1 MERGQKF
8 LEKCG
13 NIVYSKL
20 SYTESEIKMRGD
32 FMDNFNLI
40 AGYEKEK
47 KELRKICDVLNNRE
61 YYMGKGAKIPKGL
74 ILYGSAGNGK
84 TLFTKVLA
92 RECDLPVYIVDT
104 ADAKDESSI
113 MQQIKNAFDKANDSD
128 KCSVVF
134 FDEIDKFLPDLDGYF
149 VDQGA
154 KTILAQLLTLIDGIN
169 STNNVFFVAT
179 CNDFDDLPT
188 SMVRPGRI
196 DKKIMLQNPD
206 YGARKEIAE
215 KYMFATKCEF
225 EMSAEDIAELTQ
237 GLSCSAIE
245 TLINA
250 CVLESDA
257 KNFVSTKTIYKNA
270 NEIRYCDIERDFSDE
285 EKYMKSCYNLGRF
298 VVARSFKNADYTLD
312 MDENN
317 LCNSFFKK
325 IMSDLSGNYNDDD
338 YDDEEFR
345 YTDGMSG
352 KKENVDFSMYFSAM
366 DFENTISVLLG
377 GMAAQKVFFG
387 KTFDNTYYD
396 LVSVDKVLFN
406 MAEYGMFGVDKTF
419 FYNRHENMPYSKKR
433 IDALNEKF
441 DDITRKCYE
450 TAEKIVTENRGLIEF
465 LQPVLIREE
474 VIKKNRAEELVREYV
489 EDKKNKV

>member
-1 MERGQKF
+1 
-8 LEKCG
+8 
-13 NIVYSKL
+13 
-20 SYTESEIKMRGD
+20 
-32 FMDNFNLI
+32 MDNFNLI

-47 KELRKICDVLNNRE
+47 KELKKICEVLNNRE
-61 YYMGKGAKIPKGL
+61 YYMEKGAKMPKGL

-113 MQQIKNAFDKANDSD
+113 MQQIKNAFDKANGSD

-134 FDEIDKFLPDLDGYF
+134 FDEIDKFLPDLDGYY

-169 STNNVFFVAT
+169 SANNVFFVAT
-179 CNDFDDLPT
+179 CNDFDDLPP

-196 DKKIMLQNPD
+196 DKKIMLRNPD
-206 YGARKEIAE
+206 CDEREEIVE
-215 KYMFATKCEF
+215 QYMFATKCEF
-225 EMSAEDIAELTQ
+225 ELSKEDIAGLTK
-237 GLSCSAIE
+237 GFSCAAIE

-257 KNFVSTKTIYKNA
+257 KNFVPTKVIYKNA
-270 NEIRYCDIERDFSDE
+270 DEIRHCDIERDFSNE

-298 VVARSFKNADYTLD
+298 VVARSFKNADYTLNLD
-312 MDENN
+312 SRN
-317 LCNSFFKK
+317 LCNAFFRK
-325 IMSDLSGNYNDDD
+325 IIGELSNEYGDDD

-345 YTDGMSG
+345 YSDGIEG
-352 KKENVDFSMYFSAM
+352 RDATENFSKYLSAK
-366 DFENTISVLLG
+366 DYENTISVLLG
-377 GMAAQKVFFG
+377 GMAAQKLFFG

-396 LVSVDKVLFN
+396 VVSVDRILIN

-419 FYNRHENMPYSKKR
+419 FTNRHENMPYSKKR
-433 IDALNEKF
+433 IDTLNEKF

-465 LQPVLIREE
+465 LQPFLIREE
-474 VIKKNRAEELVREYV
+474 VIKKNRAEELIREYV
-489 EDKKNKV
+489 EDKKKEV

>member
-1 MERGQKF
+1 MGRGQKF

-20 SYTESEIKMRGD
+20 RYTESEIKMRGD
-32 FMDNFNLI
+32 FMNNFNLI

-47 KELRKICDVLNNRE
+47 KELKKICDVLNNRE

-113 MQQIKNAFDKANDSD
+113 MQQIKNAFDKANGSD

-134 FDEIDKFLPDLDGYF
+134 FDEIDKFLPDLDGYY

-179 CNDFDDLPT
+179 CNDFDDLPP

-196 DKKIMLQNPD
+196 DKKIMLRNPD
-206 YGARKEIAE
+206 CDEREIIAE
-215 KYMFATKCEF
+215 KYMFATECEF
-225 EMSAEDIAELTQ
+225 ELSAKDIAEMTQ
-237 GLSCSAIE
+237 GFSCAAIE

-257 KNFVSTKTIYKNA
+257 KNFVCKKTIYKNA
-270 NEIRYCDIERDFSDE
+270 DEIRHCDIERDFSNE

-298 VVARSFKNADYTLD
+298 VVARSFKDSDYTLD
-312 MDENN
+312 LDNHN

-325 IMSDLSGNYNDDD
+325 IMSDLSGDYNDDD

-419 FYNRHENMPYSKKR
+419 F
-433 IDALNEKF
+433 
-441 DDITRKCYE
+441 
-450 TAEKIVTENRGLIEF
+450 
-465 LQPVLIREE
+465 LQPPRRYAVQQ
-474 VIKKNRAEELVREYV
+474 KTH
-489 EDKKNKV
+489 

>member
-1 MERGQKF
+1 
-8 LEKCG
+8 
-13 NIVYSKL
+13 
-20 SYTESEIKMRGD
+20 
-32 FMDNFNLI
+32 MDNFNMI
-40 AGYEKEK
+40 AGYAKEK
-47 KELRKICDVLNNRE
+47 KELKKICDVLNNRE

-113 MQQIKNAFDKANDSD
+113 MQQIKNAFDKANDSN

-179 CNDFDDLPT
+179 CNDFDDLPA

-225 EMSAEDIAELTQ
+225 EMSVEDIAELTQ

-245 TLINA
+245 TLP
-250 CVLESDA
+250 C
-257 KNFVSTKTIYKNA
+257 
-270 NEIRYCDIERDFSDE
+270 
-285 EKYMKSCYNLGRF
+285 
-298 VVARSFKNADYTLD
+298 
-312 MDENN
+312 
-317 LCNSFFKK
+317 
-325 IMSDLSGNYNDDD
+325 
-338 YDDEEFR
+338 
-345 YTDGMSG
+345 
-352 KKENVDFSMYFSAM
+352 
-366 DFENTISVLLG
+366 
-377 GMAAQKVFFG
+377 
-387 KTFDNTYYD
+387 
-396 LVSVDKVLFN
+396 LVSIIL
-406 MAEYGMFGVDKTF
+406 T
-419 FYNRHENMPYSKKR
+419 S
-433 IDALNEKF
+433 
-441 DDITRKCYE
+441 
-450 TAEKIVTENRGLIEF
+450 
-465 LQPVLIREE
+465 
-474 VIKKNRAEELVREYV
+474 
-489 EDKKNKV
+489 

>member
-1 MERGQKF
+1 
-8 LEKCG
+8 
-13 NIVYSKL
+13 
-20 SYTESEIKMRGD
+20 
-32 FMDNFNLI
+32 MDNFGLI

-47 KELRKICDVLNNRE
+47 KELKKICDVLKNRK
-61 YYMGKGAKIPKGL
+61 YYMEKGAKIPKGL

-92 RECDLPVYIVDT
+92 RECELPVYIVDT
-104 ADAKDESSI
+104 SDAKDESSI
-113 MQQIKNAFDKANDSD
+113 MQQIKTAFDKAGNND

-169 STNNVFFVAT
+169 SKSNVFFVAT
-179 CNDFDDLPT
+179 CNDFDDLPA

-196 DKKIMLQNPD
+196 DKKIMLRNPD
-206 YGARKEIAE
+206 CDEREKIAE
-215 KYMFATKCEF
+215 NYMLSTKCEF
-225 EMSAEDIAELTQ
+225 ELSAEDIAELTQ
-237 GLSCSAIE
+237 GFSCAAIE

-250 CVLESDA
+250 CVLESDVR
-257 KNFVSTKTIYKNA
+257 NFVPTKVIYKNVD
-270 NEIRYCDIERDFSDE
+270 EIRHCDIERDFSDE
-285 EKYMKSCYNLGRF
+285 DKYMKSCYNLGRF

-312 MDENN
+312 LDNHN

-325 IMSDLSGNYNDDD
+325 ILDELANDYDEYGD

-345 YTDGMSG
+345 YSDGMSG
-352 KKENVDFSMYFSAM
+352 KKATVKFSKYFSAT
-366 DFENTISVLLG
+366 DFENTISVLFG

-419 FYNRHENMPYSKKR
+419 FSNRHDDMPYSKKR
-433 IDALNEKF
+433 LDALNEKF
-441 DDITRKCYE
+441 DDITRKCYD

-465 LQPVLIREE
+465 LQPFFIREE
-474 VIKKNRAEELVREYV
+474 VIKKNRTEELIREYV
-489 EDKKNKV
+489 EDKKKETK

>member
-1 MERGQKF
+1 
-8 LEKCG
+8 
-13 NIVYSKL
+13 
-20 SYTESEIKMRGD
+20 
-32 FMDNFNLI
+32 MDNFGLI

-47 KELRKICDVLNNRE
+47 KELKKICDVLKNRK
-61 YYMGKGAKIPKGL
+61 YYMEKGAKIPKGL

-113 MQQIKNAFDKANDSD
+113 MQQIKTAFDKANENER
-128 KCSVVF
+128 CSVVF
-134 FDEIDKFLPDLDGYF
+134 FDEIDKFLPDLNRYF

-169 STNNVFFVAT
+169 SKSNVFFVAT
-179 CNDFDDLPT
+179 CNDFDDLPV

-206 YGARKEIAE
+206 YVARKEISE
-215 KYMFATKCEF
+215 NYMFSTKCEF
-225 EMSAEDIAELTQ
+225 ELSAEDIAELTQ
-237 GLSCSAIE
+237 GFSCAAIE

-250 CVLESDA
+250 CVLESDTN
-257 KNFVSTKTIYKNA
+257 NFVCKKTIYKNA
-270 NEIRYCDIERDFSDE
+270 DEIRHCDIERDYSNE

-298 VVARSFKNADYTLD
+298 VVARSFKDADYTLD
-312 MDENN
+312 LDNHN

-325 IMSDLSGNYNDDD
+325 IMSDLSGDYDDDD

-352 KKENVDFSMYFSAM
+352 KKATVKFSKYFSAT
-366 DFENTISVLLG
+366 DFENTISVLFG

-406 MAEYGMFGVDKTF
+406 MAECGMFGVDKTF
-419 FYNRHENMPYSKKR
+419 FSNRHDDMPYSQKR
-433 IDALNEKF
+433 IDAINEKF
-441 DDITRKCYE
+441 DSITLECYE

-465 LQPVLIREE
+465 LQPFFIREE
-474 VIKKNRAEELVREYV
+474 VIKKNRAEELIREYV
-489 EDKKNKV
+489 EDKKKETK

>member
-1 MERGQKF
+1 
-8 LEKCG
+8 
-13 NIVYSKL
+13 
-20 SYTESEIKMRGD
+20 
-32 FMDNFNLI
+32 
-40 AGYEKEK
+40 
-47 KELRKICDVLNNRE
+47 
-61 YYMGKGAKIPKGL
+61 
-74 ILYGSAGNGK
+74 
-84 TLFTKVLA
+84 
-92 RECDLPVYIVDT
+92 
-104 ADAKDESSI
+104 
-113 MQQIKNAFDKANDSD
+113 
-128 KCSVVF
+128 
-134 FDEIDKFLPDLDGYF
+134 
-149 VDQGA
+149 
-154 KTILAQLLTLIDGIN
+154 
-169 STNNVFFVAT
+169 
-179 CNDFDDLPT
+179 
-188 SMVRPGRI
+188 
-196 DKKIMLQNPD
+196 
-206 YGARKEIAE
+206 
-215 KYMFATKCEF
+215 MFATKCEF
-225 EMSAEDIAELTQ
+225 EMSVEDIAELTQ

-312 MDENN
+312 LDNHN

-325 IMSDLSGNYNDDD
+325 IMSDLSGDYNDDD

-352 KKENVDFSMYFSAM
+352 KKENVDFSMYFSAK

-450 TAEKIVTENRGLIEF
+450 IAEKIVTENRGLIEF

-474 VIKKNRAEELVREYV
+474 VIKKNRAEELIREFV
-489 EDKKNKV
+489 EDKKKEV